1 MIGLLVKKQLCEIFK
16 AYFYDAKHNRK
27 RSRAG
32 TVAYFMFFGL
42 IMLGL
47 LGGSFGA
54 LSALLCGPLTSAGLG
69 WLYYIFMGVLSV
81 TLGVFGSVF
90 NTYSSLY
97 AAKDN
102 DLLFSLPIS
111 ANAIMISRLLSVYL
125 MGLMYSACVLLPA
138 MIVYWI
144 HSGFS
149 FTTVFG
155 PLVLLLDISLI
166 DLVLSCLFGYIV
178 AGISL
183 KLKNRKIIS
192 ALTAVLFI
200 AGYYFFYFRFSGMIN
215 SLIQN
220 AEQYGA
226 QIKGSA
232 KALYLFGAVGEGN
245 PTAMLLWT
253 VSCAVAAVAAWYV
266 LHRNFLKIATST
278 GAVKKNDYREK
289 KVRRKSLSSAL
300 IVRELRHFTGSTN
313 YMLNC
318 GLGIL
323 LLPLAGAALLWQ
335 GERFTGALSQVFGA
349 GGAVVALCAALC
361 MAGAM
366 IDTAAPSVS
375 LEGKNLWLIQ
385 SLPVSTWH
393 VLRAKLHTQLLLG
406 GIPMTIAALCGAIIL
421 FKLSGVSPA
430 TVVLFIL
437 LVLLFQVFLA
447 CWGLFLGVRMA
458 NTNWSNEIYPIKQS
472 MPVFLSLFGGWILA
486 VALAVLYLWQKNNIG
501 TELYLLIAAIIISAL
516 SAGMLAWLKK
526 NGAKRFSELQ

>member
-1 MIGLLVKKQLCEIFK
+1 
-16 AYFYDAKHNRK
+16 
-27 RSRAG
+27 
-32 TVAYFMFFGL
+32 
-42 IMLGL
+42 
-47 LGGSFGA
+47 
-54 LSALLCGPLTSAGLG
+54 
-69 WLYYIFMGVLSV
+69 
-81 TLGVFGSVF
+81 
-90 NTYSSLY
+90 
-97 AAKDN
+97 
-102 DLLFSLPIS
+102 
-111 ANAIMISRLLSVYL
+111 MISRLLSVYL

-138 MIVYWI
+138 MIVYWV
-144 HSGFS
+144 HSGLS
-149 FTTVFG
+149 FKTVFG

-245 PTAMLLWT
+245 LTAMLLWT
-253 VSCAVAAVAAWYV
+253 AFCAVAAVAAWYV

-278 GAVKKNDYREK
+278 GAVKKNEYREK

-335 GERFTGALSQVFGA
+335 EAFHRRSLTGLRCRRRSRCSLRRVVYGRCYDRHGCTIRFTGR
-349 GGAVVALCAALC
+349 
-361 MAGAM
+361 
-366 IDTAAPSVS
+366 
-375 LEGKNLWLIQ
+375 ENLWLIQ
-385 SLPVSTWH
+385 SLPVS
-393 VLRAKLHTQLLLG
+393 
-406 GIPMTIAALCGAIIL
+406 P
-421 FKLSGVSPA
+421 
-430 TVVLFIL
+430 
-437 LVLLFQVFLA
+437 LA
-447 CWGLFLGVRMA
+447 CASGKA
-458 NTNWSNEIYPIKQS
+458 SYTAS
-472 MPVFLSLFGGWILA
+472 FGRDPDDNCR
-486 VALAVLYLWQKNNIG
+486 V
-501 TELYLLIAAIIISAL
+501 
-516 SAGMLAWLKK
+516 M
-526 NGAKRFSELQ
+526 RSEHTL

>member
-32 TVAYFMFFGL
+32 TVAYFIFFGL

-69 WLYYIFMGVLSV
+69 WLYYIFMGVISV

-138 MIVYWI
+138 MIVYWV
-144 HSGFS
+144 HSGLS
-149 FTTVFG
+149 FKTVFG

-232 KALYLFGAVGEGN
+232 KALYLFGAVGEGDL
-245 PTAMLLWT
+245 TAMLLWT
-253 VSCAVAAVAAWYV
+253 AFCAVAAVAAWYV

-278 GAVKKNDYREK
+278 GAVKKSDYREK
-289 KVRRKSLSSAL
+289 K
-300 IVRELRHFTGSTN
+300 
-313 YMLNC
+313 
-318 GLGIL
+318 
-323 LLPLAGAALLWQ
+323 
-335 GERFTGALSQVFGA
+335 
-349 GGAVVALCAALC
+349 
-361 MAGAM
+361 
-366 IDTAAPSVS
+366 
-375 LEGKNLWLIQ
+375 
-385 SLPVSTWH
+385 
-393 VLRAKLHTQLLLG
+393 
-406 GIPMTIAALCGAIIL
+406 
-421 FKLSGVSPA
+421 
-430 TVVLFIL
+430 
-437 LVLLFQVFLA
+437 
-447 CWGLFLGVRMA
+447 
-458 NTNWSNEIYPIKQS
+458 
-472 MPVFLSLFGGWILA
+472 
-486 VALAVLYLWQKNNIG
+486 
-501 TELYLLIAAIIISAL
+501 
-516 SAGMLAWLKK
+516 SAGKAFPLL
-526 NGAKRFSELQ
+526 

>member
-32 TVAYFMFFGL
+32 TVAYFIFFGL

-69 WLYYIFMGVLSV
+69 WLYYIFMGVISV

-102 DLLFSLPIS
+102 DMLFSLPIS

-138 MIVYWI
+138 MIVYWV
-144 HSGFS
+144 HSGLS
-149 FTTVFG
+149 FKTVFG

-245 PTAMLLWT
+245 LTAMLLWT
-253 VSCAVAAVAAWYV
+253 AFCAVAAVAA
-266 LHRNFLKIATST
+266 
-278 GAVKKNDYREK
+278 
-289 KVRRKSLSSAL
+289 
-300 IVRELRHFTGSTN
+300 
-313 YMLNC
+313 
-318 GLGIL
+318 
-323 LLPLAGAALLWQ
+323 
-335 GERFTGALSQVFGA
+335 
-349 GGAVVALCAALC
+349 
-361 MAGAM
+361 
-366 IDTAAPSVS
+366 
-375 LEGKNLWLIQ
+375 
-385 SLPVSTWH
+385 
-393 VLRAKLHTQLLLG
+393 
-406 GIPMTIAALCGAIIL
+406 
-421 FKLSGVSPA
+421 
-430 TVVLFIL
+430 
-437 LVLLFQVFLA
+437 
-447 CWGLFLGVRMA
+447 
-458 NTNWSNEIYPIKQS
+458 
-472 MPVFLSLFGGWILA
+472 
-486 VALAVLYLWQKNNIG
+486 
-501 TELYLLIAAIIISAL
+501 
-516 SAGMLAWLKK
+516 
-526 NGAKRFSELQ
+526 